1 MTKIAALLVAASL
14 LCAGT
19 VQAVDI
25 TGGTPASDIDPYLNG
40 GDEKLP
46 EAQSAPSANADTAD
60 AQNCDSGAHTS
71 PITVKG
77 DKGDKGDTGDV
88 GPAGKDGKN
97 GGVVYVSQF
106 VSIRYNRPTKTLTV
120 YKNRRPVRQYYCPS
134 AMWVKKVLVR
144 EGYTTRTDVDRIVDK
159 AVGPVREMAQD
170 ALDSANRAGGTA
182 NLALTEARG
191 AQAGVDGLK
200 ARVSAL
206 EDQVGPG
213 GLIVLAIVA
222 VVCVGGIIAIVLI

>member
-1 MTKIAALLVAASL
+1 MATSL
-14 LCAGT
+14 LCAGRTGYT
-19 VQAVDI
+19 VEI
-25 TGGTPASDIDPYLNG
+25 TGGTPASDIDPYLGG

-46 EAQSAPSANADTAD
+46 EAKSTASANADTAD

-77 DKGDKGDTGDV
+77 DKGDKGDTGDT
-88 GPAGKDGKN
+88 GPSSKDGKNGRN
-97 GGVVYVSQF
+97 GGVVYVSQH
-106 VSIRYNRPTKTLTV
+106 VSVRYSYPTKTLTV
-120 YKNRRPVRQYYCPS
+120 YKNRCHVRQYYCPS
-134 AMWVKKVLVR
+134 ATWVKIVLVR

-159 AVGPVREMAQD
+159 AVGPIRDMAQD

-191 AQAGVDGLK
+191 AQAGVNDLK
-200 ARVSAL
+200 ARVHAL
-206 EDQVGPG
+206 EEQVGPYG
-213 GLIVLAIVA
+213 MVVLAIVA